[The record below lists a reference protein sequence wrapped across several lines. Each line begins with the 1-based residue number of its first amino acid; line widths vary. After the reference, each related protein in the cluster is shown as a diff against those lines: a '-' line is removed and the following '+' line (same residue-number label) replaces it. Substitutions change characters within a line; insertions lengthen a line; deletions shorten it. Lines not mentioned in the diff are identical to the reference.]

1 MSNESAEE
9 QLNTSDS
16 QEPQSASDQPSGGT
30 GKKRRR
36 KRKKSPFVGNKASVA
51 ATSTRHQSRIL
62 ALQTLYEYD
71 ITEHTME
78 ELGDRV
84 RDDGDVPPIVRDYA
98 GTLIDGVHRHLETV
112 DGHIGEAASAF
123 PVAQLAVIDRNVLRI
138 AVYELMNQ
146 RKTVPV
152 RVAINEAIE
161 IAKDYGGDN
170 SGKFVHG
177 VLGTISK
184 RLDNADSP

>member
-1 MSNESAEE
+1 MTNESP
-9 QLNTSDS
+9 DD
-16 QEPQSASDQPSGGT
+16 QSASNGHHDTSATSNTSSG

-36 KRKKSPFVGNKASVA
+36 RKKSPFPGNSTAA
-51 ATSTRHQSRIL
+51 ATSTRHQSRVL
-62 ALQTLYEYD
+62 ALQTLYELD
-71 ITEHTME
+71 VTDHSVE

-84 RDDGDVPPIVRDYA
+84 RDNEDVLPIVRDYA
-98 GTLIDGVHRHLETV
+98 STLVGGVSRHAETIDGY
-112 DGHIGEAASAF
+112 IGEAASDF
-123 PVAQLAVIDRNVLRI
+123 PIAQIAVIDRNVLRI

-152 RVAINEAIE
+152 RVAINEAID
-161 IAKDYGGDN
+161 IAKDFGGEN

-184 RLDNADSP
+184 RLETAESP

>member
-1 MSNESAEE
+1 MPNEPHENQPVS
-9 QLNTSDS
+9 SDRQQS
-16 QEPQSASDQPSGGT
+16 QPAANQTGGG

-36 KRKKSPFVGNKASVA
+36 KRKKPPVAGNASIT
-51 ATSTRHQSRIL
+51 ATSTRHQARIL
-62 ALQTLYEYD
+62 ALQTLYEHD
-71 ITEHTME
+71 LTEHSIE

-84 RDDGDVPPIVRDYA
+84 RDEDDVPPIVRDYA
-98 GTLIDGVHRHLETV
+98 GTLIDGVNRNLDVV
-112 DGHIGEAASAF
+112 DGYIGDAASAF
-123 PVAQLAVIDRNVLRI
+123 PVAQLAVVDRNVLRI

-161 IAKDYGGDN
+161 LAKDYGGDN

-177 VLGTISK
+177 VLGTISR
-184 RLDNADSP
+184 RLDTTENQ